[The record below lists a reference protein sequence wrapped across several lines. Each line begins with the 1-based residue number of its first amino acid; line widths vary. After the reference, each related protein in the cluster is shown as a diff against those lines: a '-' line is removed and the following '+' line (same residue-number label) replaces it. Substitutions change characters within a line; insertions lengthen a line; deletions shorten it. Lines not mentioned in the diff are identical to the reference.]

1 MMWNVKDISPSATR
15 FPQGS
20 TLCHCVS
27 HSQCQRMPLSAIGL
41 VELVSFHQFTKWT
54 SLVMEKDKDWPD
66 FGLIHH
72 PLINFFRHFLTEL
85 VKTVG
90 WSTFCHL
97 QKTRHFDKR
106 WKIAFFSFFQK
117 FFLSKTFDGR
127 QSGKENF
134 FGKKVNLWGFQRLGK
149 KIWRHSEKKCLEKFF
164 WTELF
169 WPFRQIFNSLKNYR
183 ILQLGLKRWVL
194 KVAKLLY
201 LLQSYGRNLL

>member
-1 MMWNVKDISPSATR
+1 MWTR
-15 FPQGS
+15 YHQVPLGANGFHKEVLLS
-20 TLCHCVS
+20 LC
-27 HSQCQRMPLSAIGL
+27 LSLSVPMNAIGL

-72 PLINFFRHFLTEL
+72 PLINFFGIFWQNLLKQLVGQLSVISKKRGILTNVEKL
-85 VKTVG
+85 
-90 WSTFCHL
+90 H
-97 QKTRHFDKR
+97 
-106 WKIAFFSFFQK
+106 
-117 FFLSKTFDGR
+117 FFL
-127 QSGKENF
+127 F
-134 FGKKVNLWGFQRLGK
+134 FKKKF
-149 KIWRHSEKKCLEKFF
+149 WRHSEKKCLEKFF